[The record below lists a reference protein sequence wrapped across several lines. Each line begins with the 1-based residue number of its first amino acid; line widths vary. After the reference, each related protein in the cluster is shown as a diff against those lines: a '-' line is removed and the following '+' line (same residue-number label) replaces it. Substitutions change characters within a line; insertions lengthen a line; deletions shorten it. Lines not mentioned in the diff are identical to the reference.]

1 MNTKL
6 TLSLNHQTIEKAKD
20 YARLNNISLSKMI
33 ESYLESLTN
42 QHNEKQPFTPLV
54 ESLSGIIDLP
64 ADYDYKKEY
73 GNFLTKKYQ

>member
-42 QHNEKQPFTPLV
+42 QDNKNQQITPLV

-64 ADYDYKKEY
+64 EDYDFKKEY
-73 GNFLTKKYQ
+73 ENFLTKKYQ

>member
-6 TLSLNHQTIEKAKD
+6 TLSINHLTIEKAKN
-20 YARLNNISLSKMI
+20 YAKDNNISLSKMI

-42 QHNEKQPFTPLV
+42 QKSEKQTITPLV

-64 ADYDYKKEY
+64 EDYDYKKEY
-73 GNFLTKKYQ
+73 GNYLTEKYK